1 MFVNRFTNVGGSMDR
16 SRYSLAGIRSATT
29 EPQEKLIAR
38 AVEAL
43 RADDRVLAAW
53 LVGSFAVGEADP
65 WSDIDLHFLVP
76 DASAEDLKESW
87 RDLLDRI
94 TPTVMSQPFYPGS
107 DGGYS
112 ITPDWVHIDLA
123 FHRESALD
131 PKTVEG
137 MAPLLDK
144 RGDLLPDA
152 PTSRTP
158 FVGAPYFPAEV
169 VDFFFYMF
177 GNLVVVVGRDEP
189 AWAMNGVIT
198 MRDLGLVP
206 LMFAERGVRR
216 QGGNKRLN
224 PFLSE
229 EQQQVLL
236 RLPPIAPTIDSVIDA
251 EIAIARD
258 FIPRGQALART
269 LGAAWPEAFEQAT
282 IRRVEQAFGVEVL

>member
-1 MFVNRFTNVGGSMDR
+1 M

-29 EPQEKLIAR
+29 RPQEALITR
-38 AVEAL
+38 AVEVL
-43 RADDRVLAAW
+43 REDDRVLAAW

-65 WSDIDLHFLVP
+65 WSDIDLHFLVT
-76 DASAEDLKESW
+76 DAGADHLKESW
-87 RDLLDRI
+87 RDLLHRI

-123 FHRESALD
+123 FYRESVLD

-137 MAPLLDK
+137 MLPLFDK
-144 RGDLLPDA
+144 RGDLLPDG
-152 PTSRTP
+152 PTPRTP
-158 FVGAPYFPAEV
+158 LVAEPYFPAEV

-198 MRDLGLVP
+198 LRDYGLVP
-206 LMFAERGVRR
+206 LMFAERGVRKR
-216 QGGNKRLN
+216 GGNKRLN

-236 RLPPIAPTIDSVIDA
+236 DLPPIGPTIDSVIEA
-251 EIAIARD
+251 EVAIARD
-258 FIPRGQALART
+258 FIPRGRSLSRSVDAS
-269 LGAAWPEAFEQAT
+269 WPEAFEQAT
-282 IRRVEQAFGVEVL
+282 VRRVEDAFGVKVFT